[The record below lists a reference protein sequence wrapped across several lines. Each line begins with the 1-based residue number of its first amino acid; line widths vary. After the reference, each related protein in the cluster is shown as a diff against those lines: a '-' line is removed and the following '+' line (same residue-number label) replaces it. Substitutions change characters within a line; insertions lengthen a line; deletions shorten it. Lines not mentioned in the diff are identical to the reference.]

1 VGGDYYDLLPLSDT
15 RLGVLVADVSG
26 KGTSAALYMAELKGL
41 VLSLSRI
48 HESPAR
54 LLIEANSIL
63 SANMDSRSFVTMTYA
78 VVDTQRGTMRYARAG
93 HNPIIHFD
101 AAAGRTRLLTPPG
114 LGLAL
119 DKQGDQFQEVLEEAE
134 VPLGKGDLFLFFT
147 DGVSEAMNTGAE
159 LFGEDRLR
167 GLLEQSESWGT
178 EEIKEHI
185 LAGIRA
191 FVGEAAQHDDMTLV
205 LLKVA

>member
-1 VGGDYYDLLPLSDT
+1 
-15 RLGVLVADVSG
+15 
-26 KGTSAALYMAELKGL
+26 M
-41 VLSLSRI
+41 
-48 HESPAR
+48 
-54 LLIEANSIL
+54 
-63 SANMDSRSFVTMTYA
+63 NM
-78 VVDTQRGTMRYARAG
+78 
-93 HNPIIHFD
+93 
-101 AAAGRTRLLTPPG
+101 
-114 LGLAL
+114 
-119 DKQGDQFQEVLEEAE
+119 
-134 VPLGKGDLFLFFT
+134 
-147 DGVSEAMNTGAE
+147 GAE